1 MAVLGNLIEQVR
13 GVSYKPED
21 LHNNLNENSV
31 VLLRANNIKDGEVNF
46 DDVVYVDRK
55 KVSDKQ
61 FLKAGDILI
70 CASSGSKELV
80 GKAAYLECNLPMTF
94 GAFCKVVRPK
104 TECSKYI
111 GHFFNSPYYRE
122 RIANSAAGANINNIR
137 NEHIDVLEI
146 VWPSVEEQHS
156 AVTVLDKV
164 TELITMRKEQLAKLD
179 QLVKSRFIELFD
191 RYTETTKLSEVAT
204 VTGGLTKNSK
214 RNQLPLRMPY
224 LRVANVAFAS
234 IDVTEMLDI
243 GLTRDEY
250 EKTLLEYED
259 MLFVEGNGSP
269 DQIGRVA
276 IWRNEITPCVHQNHL
291 IKARFNQSK
300 VKPVF
305 AMHYFMSQSGREQ
318 IKSKAVSTSGLFT
331 LSVSK
336 VADLLMPVP
345 PMDIQEDFVAFVEQ
359 TDKSK
364 LAIQQSLE
372 KLETLKKSLMQQYF
386 G

>member
-1 MAVLGNLIEQVR
+1 MAIYRWDEVLFAQSTSNAPIKNTASAEYSEGLYPAFSATGQDVWLPTHRYEGR
-13 GVSYKPED
+13 GIVVSAVGARCGKSFKADGKWNVVANTHALYVNED
-21 LHNNLNENSV
+21 IALRDYCWYALNNEEWW
-31 VLLRANNIKDGEVNF
+31 I
-46 DDVVYVDRK
+46 
-55 KVSDKQ
+55 
-61 FLKAGDILI
+61 KAG
-70 CASSGSKELV
+70 SGQPFVKLKDSLKR
-80 GKAAYLECNLPMTF
+80 KHCFP
-94 GAFCKVVRPK
+94 P
-104 TECSKYI
+104 I
-111 GHFFNSPYYRE
+111 
-122 RIANSAAGANINNIR
+122 
-137 NEHIDVLEI
+137 
-146 VWPSVEEQHS
+146 EEQRKIVE
-156 AVTVLDKV
+156 ALNKV
-164 TELITMRKEQLAKLD
+164 AQLISIRKEQLAKLD
-179 QLVKSRFIELFD
+179 QLVKSRFIELFNGYD
-191 RYTETTKLSEVAT
+191 ETTKLSEVAV

-214 RNQLPLRMPY
+214 RDQLPLRMPY

-243 GLTRDEY
+243 GLTREEY

-345 PMDIQEDFVAFVEQ
+345 PMDMQAAFVAFVEQ

-364 LAIQQSLE
+364 LAVQKSLE
-372 KLETLKKSLMQQYF
+372 ELEILKKSLMQQYF

>member
-1 MAVLGNLIEQVR
+1 MAKLGDICTIQSGGTPSRSNKDYWDNGTIPWVKISDFSGKYLSQTSEKITQAGLDGSSAKIFPKGTILYTIFATLGETCILDIDATTNQAIAGLKLNDESVSLDYLYYYLLSKKEYVNEIGR
-13 GVSYKPED
+13 GV
-21 LHNNLNENSV
+21 
-31 VLLRANNIKDGEVNF
+31 AQNNINMK
-46 DDVVYVDRK
+46 
-55 KVSDKQ
+55 
-61 FLKAGDILI
+61 ILREMEI
-70 CASSGSKELV
+70 VIPSKEEQ
-80 GKAAYLECNLPMTF
+80 K
-94 GAFCKVVRPK
+94 
-104 TECSKYI
+104 
-111 GHFFNSPYYRE
+111 
-122 RIANSAAGANINNIR
+122 RIT
-137 NEHIDVLEI
+137 DVLN
-146 VWPSVEEQHS
+146 
-156 AVTVLDKV
+156 KV
-164 TELITMRKEQLAKLD
+164 YTLIDLRKEQIAKLD

-191 RYTETTKLSEVAT
+191 GYAETTKLSEVAV

-214 RNQLPLRMPY
+214 RDQLPLRMPY

-276 IWRNEITPCVHQNHL
+276 IWRSEITPCVHQNHL
-291 IKARFNQSK
+291 IKARFNQGV

-305 AMHYFMSQSGREQ
+305 AMHYFMSQGGREQ

-345 PMDIQEDFVAFVEQ
+345 PMDLQADFVTFVEQ

-364 LAIQQSLE
+364 LVIQQSLD
-372 KLETLKKSLMQQYF
+372 KLETLKKSLMQEYF

>member
-1 MAVLGNLIEQVR
+1 MRYVTLGDVCKKASSNVAQKDILSIDGEYPIYGASGLIKTVDFYHQEQPYIAIVKDGAGVGRSMLLPEHSSVIGTMQYIIPNELVDIKYLYYAIVHMNLAKYYMGAAIPHIYFRDYQKEPLKLPLLSEQKRIAAIFEKIDSIIEFRNTQLAQLEQV
-13 GVSYKPED
+13 
-21 LHNNLNENSV
+21 
-31 VLLRANNIKDGEVNF
+31 
-46 DDVVYVDRK
+46 
-55 KVSDKQ
+55 
-61 FLKAGDILI
+61 
-70 CASSGSKELV
+70 
-80 GKAAYLECNLPMTF
+80 
-94 GAFCKVVRPK
+94 
-104 TECSKYI
+104 
-111 GHFFNSPYYRE
+111 
-122 RIANSAAGANINNIR
+122 
-137 NEHIDVLEI
+137 
-146 VWPSVEEQHS
+146 
-156 AVTVLDKV
+156 
-164 TELITMRKEQLAKLD
+164 
-179 QLVKSRFIELFD
+179 VKSRFIELFNGYD
-191 RYTETTKLSEVAT
+191 ETTKLSEVAV

-214 RNQLPLRMPY
+214 RDQLPMRMPY

-234 IDVTEMLDI
+234 IDVTEILDI
-243 GLTRDEY
+243 GLTQDEY

-345 PMDIQEDFVAFVEQ
+345 PMDIQEHFVAFVEQ

-364 LAIQQSLE
+364 LAVQQGLQELE
-372 KLETLKKSLMQQYF
+372 ILKKSLMQQYF

>member
-1 MAVLGNLIEQVR
+1 MADCQ
-13 GVSYKPED
+13 
-21 LHNNLNENSV
+21 
-31 VLLRANNIKDGEVNF
+31 
-46 DDVVYVDRK
+46 
-55 KVSDKQ
+55 
-61 FLKAGDILI
+61 
-70 CASSGSKELV
+70 
-80 GKAAYLECNLPMTF
+80 
-94 GAFCKVVRPK
+94 
-104 TECSKYI
+104 
-111 GHFFNSPYYRE
+111 
-122 RIANSAAGANINNIR
+122 
-137 NEHIDVLEI
+137 
-146 VWPSVEEQHS
+146 
-156 AVTVLDKV
+156 
-164 TELITMRKEQLAKLD
+164 
-179 QLVKSRFIELFD
+179 SRFIELFNGYD
-191 RYTETTKLSEVAT
+191 ETTKLSEVAV

-214 RNQLPLRMPY
+214 RDQLSLRMPY

-243 GLTRDEY
+243 GLTREEY

-345 PMDIQEDFVAFVEQ
+345 PMIMQADFVAFVEQ

-364 LAIQQSLE
+364 FYSSFSLCLCRIAAKIIRQE
-372 KLETLKKSLMQQYF
+372 WMSCLTLNS
-386 G
+386 

>member
-1 MAVLGNLIEQVR
+1 MIEYTTLGNLIAPARVMR
-13 GVSYKPED
+13 CGKDSFP
-21 LHNNLNENSV
+21 
-31 VLLRANNIKDGEVNF
+31 VLSMTMHDGIVLQSERF
-46 DDVVYVDRK
+46 K
-55 KVSDKQ
+55 KSLASIDQSD
-61 FLKAGDILI
+61 
-70 CASSGSKELV
+70 
-80 GKAAYLECNLPMTF
+80 Y
-94 GAFCKVVRPK
+94 KVVKRGQLVVGFPIDEGVLYVQKVADEGIMSPAYNVWDIDTEKVDPDFLELCLHSPQSMQYYRNKLRGTTARRRSIPTADLLALSIRLPDMQTQREAVAIMRK
-104 TECSKYI
+104 TENI
-111 GHFFNSPYYRE
+111 
-122 RIANSAAGANINNIR
+122 IASR
-137 NEHIDVLEI
+137 
-146 VWPSVEEQHS
+146 Q
-156 AVTVLDKV
+156 
-164 TELITMRKEQLAKLD
+164 EQLNAFE
-179 QLVKSRFIELFD
+179 QLVKSRFIELFNGYD
-191 RYTETTKLSEVAT
+191 ETTKLSEVAV

-214 RNQLPLRMPY
+214 RDQLPMRMPY

-234 IDVTEMLDI
+234 IDVTEILDI
-243 GLTRDEY
+243 GLTQDEY

-345 PMDIQEDFVAFVEQ
+345 PMDIQEHFVAFVEQ

-364 LAIQQSLE
+364 LCGEMEVAA
-372 KLETLKKSLMQQYF
+372 
-386 G
+386 